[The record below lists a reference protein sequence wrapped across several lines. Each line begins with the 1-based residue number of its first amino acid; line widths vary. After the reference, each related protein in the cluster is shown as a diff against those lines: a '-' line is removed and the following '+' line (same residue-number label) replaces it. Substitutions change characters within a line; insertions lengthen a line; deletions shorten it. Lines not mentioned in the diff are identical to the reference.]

1 MSQLRHDSTSA
12 ASSRASTGMM
22 HPHASEPSPEF
33 KRAFLERLV
42 EVGNV
47 TVACAQLGLPRP
59 NVYYWKH
66 RDDDFR
72 RGWDIAMAIFQDQLT
87 QDVMDTARELGL
99 GRWKQATD
107 EDGQPLLNDDF
118 EPVLVLDVS
127 TVDARILSKLID
139 KRVPNVDGPAQTN
152 LQVNTTV
159 NNGLPSRPRLVQ
171 PQRAERSSVVA
182 SEASGGRHGI
192 KDAKVVQGTP
202 EETGGQADD

>member
-1 MSQLRHDSTSA
+1 
-12 ASSRASTGMM
+12 MM

-87 QDVMDTARELGL
+87 NDVMDTARELGL
-99 GRWKQATD
+99 GRWKRATD
-107 EDGQPLLNDDF
+107 EDGQPVLNDDF
-118 EPVLVLDVS
+118 EPVMVLDVS
-127 TVDARILSKLID
+127 HVDARILSKLID
-139 KRVPNVDGPAQTN
+139 KRVPSMDGPAQTN

-159 NNGLPSRPRLVQ
+159 NNALPSRPRLVQ
-171 PQRAERSSVVA
+171 PQRVKPSSVVTKNG
-182 SEASGGRHGI
+182 SGGRHGVE
-192 KDAKVVQGTP
+192 DAEVVQGTP
-202 EETGGQADD
+202 QETEGQSDD